1 MIIELSSEEAKD
13 VLAKT
18 VETLAEKVEYADVLY
33 EKVQG
38 VSVAKDK
45 VEERVSAS
53 AATNGIVMRAYKQGQ
68 WREMSTDDFSNKHVQ
83 DMAAKLASFQ
93 PLSRTAVKLQ
103 QLEPWKLDEQVA
115 VKIKPAEVEIE
126 EKLEHVR
133 RLYNNAVSLDKRII
147 NVTVAYSDTTLERI
161 FANTEGS
168 MLRQVVPRAS
178 LFVVPIAR
186 ESGKMDYDSLN
197 RGGTVGFELLKDL
210 EEKKIKETVNS
221 SIDLLGASAPPSGHF
236 AVILDPQVTG
246 TFAHESFGHGCEADQ
261 IVRKRSYLV
270 PYFGKQLGFEKLNIC
285 DDGTLLGGNGS
296 FLFDDEGVK
305 SRKNFILKNGVLEGY
320 LHERYSASLMNAEP
334 TGNGRRESFLRKLF
348 VRMTNTY
355 VEPGDYALEEMIEE
369 VDNGVML
376 IHFVSGMEDPL
387 AGGMELKSKK
397 GYVIEKG
404 KIGRILSMLT
414 LSEYVPEFIASID
427 AVGKKDQFDI
437 DRGTCGKGY
446 EDHVPVGGGGVYIR
460 AKAVVGQG

>member
-1 MIIELSSEEAKD
+1 
-13 VLAKT
+13 
-18 VETLAEKVEYADVLY
+18 
-33 EKVQG
+33 
-38 VSVAKDK
+38 
-45 VEERVSAS
+45 
-53 AATNGIVMRAYKQGQ
+53 
-68 WREMSTDDFSNKHVQ
+68 
-83 DMAAKLASFQ
+83 
-93 PLSRTAVKLQ
+93 
-103 QLEPWKLDEQVA
+103 
-115 VKIKPAEVEIE
+115 
-126 EKLEHVR
+126 
-133 RLYNNAVSLDKRII
+133 
-147 NVTVAYSDTTLERI
+147 
-161 FANTEGS
+161 
-168 MLRQVVPRAS
+168 
-178 LFVVPIAR
+178 
-186 ESGKMDYDSLN
+186 
-197 RGGTVGFELLKDL
+197 
-210 EEKKIKETVNS
+210 
-221 SIDLLGASAPPSGHF
+221 
-236 AVILDPQVTG
+236 
-246 TFAHESFGHGCEADQ
+246 
-261 IVRKRSYLV
+261 
-270 PYFGKQLGFEKLNIC
+270 
-285 DDGTLLGGNGS
+285 
-296 FLFDDEGVK
+296 VK

-334 TGNGRRESFLRKLF
+334 TGNGSRESFLRKLF